1 MLSYRSAGCDTG
13 QDHATARR
21 TFMAATK
28 TRPTTF
34 PTSIDLPTETRTK
47 MIELCNQQLAD
58 SFDLYSQTKQAH
70 WNVKGKDFYQL
81 HLLFDSLA
89 AEVLEHVDLIAER
102 ATALGGF
109 ATGTARMAA
118 ANSTLPEYP
127 TDAVD
132 GPEHVRALVER
143 YAAYAA
149 STRRAIDTATEA
161 EDQSTADMFTEVSR
175 ETDKSLWFLEAHL
188 QA

>member
-1 MLSYRSAGCDTG
+1 
-13 QDHATARR
+13 
-21 TFMAATK
+21 
-28 TRPTTF
+28 
-34 PTSIDLPTETRTK
+34 